1 MPDRPL
7 NKESQSS
14 MSPQSAI
21 DELRAGN
28 QRFLDSSMLERDLGN
43 DISKTTGSQHPF
55 AIVIGCIDSRVP
67 TEVIFDQGIG
77 DIFTARV
84 AGNIVNEDLLGSL
97 EFACELAGAK
107 AIVVLG
113 HTSCGAVKGA
123 IDGVRLGHLTTL
135 LKKIEPIID
144 TVSAAMDRDDPRF
157 ADAVA
162 EANVA
167 HTVDVIRDRS
177 EILSGMESSGDI
189 SIVGAMYN
197 VATGEVCF
205 S

>member
-1 MPDRPL
+1 MPDHPL
-7 NKESQSS
+7 NKDSQPSI
-14 MSPQSAI
+14 SPQSAI

-28 QRFLDSSMLERDLGN
+28 QRFLNHSTLERDWAN
-43 DISKTTGSQHPF
+43 DISKTTGGQHPF

-67 TEVIFDQGIG
+67 VETIFDQGIG

-97 EFACELAGAK
+97 EFACKLAGAK

-113 HTSCGAVKGA
+113 HTSCGAIKGA

-135 LKKIEPIID
+135 LNKIEPVID
-144 TVSAAMDRDDPRF
+144 KVSAAMDRDDPGF

-162 EANVA
+162 EANIVN
-167 HTVDVIRDRS
+167 TVDVIRDNS
-177 EILSGMESSGDI
+177 EILVRMESSGDI

-205 S
+205 Y

>member
-1 MPDRPL
+1 MPDHPL
-7 NKESQSS
+7 NKDSQPSI
-14 MSPQSAI
+14 SPQSAI

-28 QRFLDSSMLERDLGN
+28 QRFLNHSTLERDWAN
-43 DISKTTGSQHPF
+43 DISKTTGGQHPF
-55 AIVIGCIDSRVP
+55 AIVVGCIDSRVP
-67 TEVIFDQGIG
+67 VETIFDQGIG

-97 EFACELAGAK
+97 EFACKLAGAK

-113 HTSCGAVKGA
+113 HTSCGAIKGA

-135 LKKIEPIID
+135 LNKIEPMID
-144 TVSAAMDRDDPRF
+144 KVSAAMDRDDPGF

-162 EANVA
+162 EANIVN
-167 HTVDVIRDRS
+167 TVNVIRDNS
-177 EILSGMESSGDI
+177 EILVRMESSGDI

-205 S
+205 Y

>member
-1 MPDRPL
+1 MPDHPL
-7 NKESQSS
+7 NKDSQPSI
-14 MSPQSAI
+14 SPQSAI

-28 QRFLDSSMLERDLGN
+28 QRFLNHSTLGRDWAN
-43 DISKTTGSQHPF
+43 DISKTTGGQHPF
-55 AIVIGCIDSRVP
+55 AIVVGCIDSRVP
-67 TEVIFDQGIG
+67 VETIFDQGIG

-97 EFACELAGAK
+97 EFACKLAGAK

-113 HTSCGAVKGA
+113 HTSCGAIKGA

-135 LKKIEPIID
+135 LNKIEPMID
-144 TVSAAMDRDDPRF
+144 KVSAAMDRDDPGF

-162 EANVA
+162 EANIVN
-167 HTVDVIRDRS
+167 TVNVIRDNS
-177 EILSGMESSGDI
+177 EILVRMESSGDI

-205 S
+205 Y

>member
-1 MPDRPL
+1 MPDHPL
-7 NKESQSS
+7 NKDSQTSI
-14 MSPQSAI
+14 SPQSAI

-28 QRFLDSSMLERDLGN
+28 QRFLNHSTLERDWAN
-43 DISKTTGSQHPF
+43 DISKTTGGQHPF
-55 AIVIGCIDSRVP
+55 AIVVGCIDSRVP
-67 TEVIFDQGIG
+67 VETIFDQGIG

-97 EFACELAGAK
+97 EFACKLAGAK

-113 HTSCGAVKGA
+113 HTSCGAIKGA

-135 LKKIEPIID
+135 LNKIEPMID
-144 TVSAAMDRDDPRF
+144 KVSAAMDRDDPGF

-162 EANVA
+162 EANIVN
-167 HTVDVIRDRS
+167 TVNVIRDNS
-177 EILSGMESSGDI
+177 EILVRMESSGDI

-205 S
+205 Y